1 MIKKLTAS
9 SLFAPLTALVLWGFW
24 AFLPKLAM
32 RQSMAPHSVIFYEA
46 LGGLFVTIPLMFFIK
61 GKLVRDKKGI
71 GMVCFSSGMSIIG
84 VLCYYSA
91 LKIGPVAT
99 VSTITAMYPL
109 VGIGLAR
116 IFLKEKMNRLQL
128 VAAGMAMVAIYLL
141 AG

>member
-1 MIKKLTAS
+1 MIARLKAS

-32 RQSMAPHSVIFYEA
+32 QNMQPHSVIFYEA
-46 LGGLFVTIPLMFFIK
+46 LGGLFVTTPLLFFIK
-61 GKLVRDKKGI
+61 GQLVRDKKGI
-71 GMVCFSSGMSIIG
+71 GLVFCGSTISIGG

-91 LKIGPVAT
+91 LKLGPVAT
-99 VSTITAMYPL
+99 VSTITAMYPV

-128 VAAGMAMVAIYLL
+128 VAAGLAMVAIYLL

>member
-1 MIKKLTAS
+1 VITKLKS
-9 SLFAPLTALVLWGFW
+9 SALFAPLTALVLWGFW

-32 RQSMAPHSVIFYEA
+32 QHSMEPHSVIFYEA

-71 GMVCFSSGMSIIG
+71 GIVCCGSSLSIVGI
-84 VLCYYSA
+84 LCYYTA

-109 VGIGLAR
+109 VGMALAR
-116 IFLKEKMNRLQL
+116 IFLKEKMNRLQF

>member
-1 MIKKLTAS
+1 MIAKLKAS
-9 SLFAPLTALVLWGFW
+9 ALFAPLAALVLWGFW

-32 RQSMAPHSVIFYEA
+32 QRSMEPHSVIFYEA
-46 LGGLFVTIPLMFFIK
+46 LGGLFVIVPLMFSMK

-71 GMVCFSSGMSIIG
+71 SLVCCGSGLSIIG
-84 VLCYYSA
+84 VLSYYSA

-109 VGIGLAR
+109 IGIALAR
-116 IFLKEKMNRLQL
+116 IFLKEKMNRIQF
-128 VAAGMAMVAIYLL
+128 VAAAMAMAAIYLL

>member
-1 MIKKLTAS
+1 MIARLRAS
-9 SLFAPLTALVLWGFW
+9 ALFAPLTALVLWGFW

-32 RQSMAPHSVIFYEA
+32 RHSMQPHSVIFYEA
-46 LGGLFVTIPLMFFIK
+46 LGSLFVTMPLLFTIR

-71 GMVCFSSGMSIIG
+71 GILFCGSSLSVLG
-84 VLCYYSA
+84 VLSYYSA

-109 VGIGLAR
+109 IGVALAR
-116 IFLKEKMNRLQL
+116 IFLKEKMNRLQF